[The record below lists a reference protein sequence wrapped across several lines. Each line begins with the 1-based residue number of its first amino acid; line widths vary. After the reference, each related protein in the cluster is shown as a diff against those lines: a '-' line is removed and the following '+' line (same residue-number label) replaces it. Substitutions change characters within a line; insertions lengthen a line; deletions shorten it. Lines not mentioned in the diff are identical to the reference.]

1 MAGQSPRLRTNSS
14 RSSAGRSADER
25 RMAIVRRLTARDRAI
40 VRAVERHRVLTTEQ
54 LAEAFFPTRKRAWK
68 RLGEL
73 YRLEVLARF
82 QPFREGWGAYPLHF
96 VVGRTGCALLAAE
109 RGEDP
114 ARAARAWRL
123 DRAVAIAHQSHLAH
137 LVGLN
142 SIWAA
147 LVAEARRDP
156 RHVRLKW
163 MTEREAAKWTTE
175 IVRPD
180 AVIEWLEDDRFVD
193 AMLEYD
199 RGTEKLR
206 VLVDKLPNYA
216 QFEAERGRS
225 VWVLFA
231 FVSPGRETSA
241 RGALTGT
248 DVPVA
253 TATLTTPPR
262 PQDAIWLPLG
272 AAVERVRL
280 SHLADVP
287 KPAAALRRAALG
299 GHRAWRFDRPES
311 GEEAPLDP

>member
-1 MAGQSPRLRTNSS
+1 
-14 RSSAGRSADER
+14 
-25 RMAIVRRLTARDRAI
+25 MAIARRLTARDRAI
-40 VRAVERHRVLTTEQ
+40 VRAVDRHRVLTTEQ
-54 LAEAFFPTRKRAWK
+54 LAEAFFPSRKRAWK
-68 RLGEL
+68 RLAEL

-82 QPFREGWGAYPLHF
+82 QPFREGWGSCPLHF
-96 VVGRTGCALLAAE
+96 VVGRTGAALLAAE

-114 ARAARAWRL
+114 ARAARAWRVE
-123 DRAVAIAHQSHLAH
+123 RAVAVAHSRHLAH
-137 LVGLN
+137 LVGVN
-142 SIWAA
+142 GIWASLA
-147 LVAEARRDP
+147 AEARRDAA
-156 RHVRLKW
+156 RVRLTW
-163 MTEREAAKWTTE
+163 MTEREAAAWTTGV
-175 IVRPD
+175 VRPD
-180 AVIEWLEDDRFVD
+180 AVIEWLEHGRFVE

-199 RGTEKLR
+199 RGTETLR

-216 QFEAERGRS
+216 VLEEERGRS

-241 RGALTGT
+241 RGALAGA

-253 TATLTTPPR
+253 TATVADPPR

-299 GHRAWRFDRPES
+299 GLRAWRFDRPAAE
-311 GEEAPLDP
+311 EEAPLDP